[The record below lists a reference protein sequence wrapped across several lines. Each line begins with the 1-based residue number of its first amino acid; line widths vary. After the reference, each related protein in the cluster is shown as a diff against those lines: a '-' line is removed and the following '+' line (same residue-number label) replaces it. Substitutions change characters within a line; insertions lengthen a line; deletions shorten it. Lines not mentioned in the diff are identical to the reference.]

1 MRGGGGPSMVLVIVV
16 VVVGL
21 AISGIKFGSK
31 FIKVCCCAVAAANAC
46 EVQDV
51 KKPKLHRML
60 MLELSTKTSIRANS
74 EVGNDAFEVA
84 RGSLR
89 SLFIAPR
96 LCEDD

>member
-1 MRGGGGPSMVLVIVV
+1 MSGGGGPSMVLVIV

-89 SLFIAPR
+89 SLFIVPR
-96 LCEDD
+96 LCEED